1 MYYLVKFILKS
12 IDEITVEKILEQW
25 ANIKPIIMEDW
36 GETDREAL
44 IEYFG
49 MVRDEWISNDI
60 QGWIRAN
67 RLMGI
72 SVCPF

>member
-1 MYYLVKFILKS
+1 MKASNGV
-12 IDEITVEKILEQW
+12 TVEKILNQW
-25 ANIKPIIMEDW
+25 AQIKPVIMNDW

-67 RLMGI
+67 RSM
-72 SVCPF
+72 